1 MNNLYVS
8 RFGPL
13 SKSEGQNYMDR
24 KTKLWKRTEGVKK
37 EDSYKDATQ

>member
-1 MNNLYVS
+1 MFQGLDHSVKVKD
-8 RFGPL
+8 RI
-13 SKSEGQNYMDR
+13 MDR